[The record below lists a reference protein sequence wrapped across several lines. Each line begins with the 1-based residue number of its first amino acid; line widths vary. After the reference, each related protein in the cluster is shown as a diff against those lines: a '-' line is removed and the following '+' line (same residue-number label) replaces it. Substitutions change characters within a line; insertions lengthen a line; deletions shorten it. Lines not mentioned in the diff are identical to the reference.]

1 MFCFY
6 EKFTVKKCLIK
17 FYKEKEDFFVFKSI
31 DSKKPKFVF
40 FSDVHSFYDKLR
52 FLQVLLLCKMDLEK
66 AFGEILERK

>member
-40 FSDVHSFYDKLR
+40 F
-52 FLQVLLLCKMDLEK
+52 FLMSIVFMTN
-66 AFGEILERK
+66 